1 MVEQVQES
9 GFKGATDKLKEGAQ
23 DFKKAVTESASQTYE
38 KANETFNQYCEQTS
52 DMIKENPMKSML
64 IAAGIGALL
73 GMLMTRK

>member
-9 GFKGATDKLKEGAQ
+9 GFKGATEKLKEGAQ
-23 DFKKAVTESASQTYE
+23 DFKKAVTDTASETYE
-38 KANETFNQYCEQTS
+38 KANETFTQYCDQTS

-64 IAAGIGALL
+64 IALGVGTLL